1 MKILLIE
8 GDLESAELT
17 RKVLTQHGYELA
29 IATSAAEAL
38 AQLEQHSPSMLL
50 LDYSL
55 SDRGAQEILGELHK
69 RNNSLPPLIIA
80 TRHGDGE
87 IAITL
92 MQVGAKECIIKDN
105 NYLDN
110 LATVIGRVAQEIENE
125 SKLNEV
131 ESELR
136 ESEKKYRNLSNQ
148 LETILDHI
156 PGLVFYKDKQNHYI
170 RLNKRTAQIHGE
182 AKEQLI
188 GKNMCQLYP
197 EEQALRYYQEDLQV
211 IETGM
216 PLRNIE
222 EPQETEAGLIW
233 HNVTKVPLKDA
244 NGTII
249 GIVGIAMD
257 ITERKRA
264 EAEIKTLVQQ
274 LETAKKQAEETA
286 MTDSLTGLPNRRYF
300 DEVLKLEFLRLQR
313 AKEPLSLIMIDIDYF
328 KLFND
333 HYGHIAGDNCLKDV
347 ARAIKGELK
356 RSSDVVARYGG
367 EEFVVILPNTSSHG
381 AFSIAEN
388 IRRAVEKCSIPQ
400 QASLF
405 LNHVTISL
413 GLATIKPA
421 KSNTAELVLKMAD
434 TALYRAKEAGRN
446 RVVVAAEKD
455 FSQS

>member
-1 MKILLIE
+1 MK
-8 GDLESAELT
+8 
-17 RKVLTQHGYELA
+17 R
-29 IATSAAEAL
+29 
-38 AQLEQHSPSMLL
+38 PS
-50 LDYSL
+50 
-55 SDRGAQEILGELHK
+55 I
-69 RNNSLPPLIIA
+69 
-80 TRHGDGE
+80 
-87 IAITL
+87 
-92 MQVGAKECIIKDN
+92 
-105 NYLDN
+105 
-110 LATVIGRVAQEIENE
+110 
-125 SKLNEV
+125 

-156 PGLVFYKDKQNHYI
+156 PGLVFYKDMQNHYI
-170 RLNKRTAQIHGE
+170 RLNKRTAQIHGD
-182 AKEQLI
+182 AKENLI
-188 GKNMCQLYP
+188 GKSMYELYP
-197 EEQALRYYQEDLQV
+197 EEQAQRYYQEDLQV

-222 EPQETEAGLIW
+222 EPQETPDGVIW
-233 HNVTKVPLKDA
+233 HNVTKVPLKDDT
-244 NGTII
+244 GSII

-274 LETAKKQAEETA
+274 LEAAKKQAEETA
-286 MTDSLTGLPNRRYF
+286 MTDSLTGLPNRRYL

-333 HYGHIAGDNCLKDV
+333 HYGHVAGDNCLKDV

-367 EEFVVILPNTSSHG
+367 EEFVVILPNTNGPG
-381 AFSIAEN
+381 ALAIAEN
-388 IRRAVEKCSIPQ
+388 IRRAVEKRSIPQ

-434 TALYRAKEAGRN
+434 TALYRAKDAGRN
-446 RVVVAAEKD
+446 RIVVAAKND
-455 FSQS
+455 FSQA